1 MINFVVTDFEREEEY
16 KSSIEFKFQFLSFFL
31 SFFLDTFPFLING
44 LPIPITVAVHHRFFD
59 VRVDP

>member
-31 SFFLDTFPFLING
+31 LING